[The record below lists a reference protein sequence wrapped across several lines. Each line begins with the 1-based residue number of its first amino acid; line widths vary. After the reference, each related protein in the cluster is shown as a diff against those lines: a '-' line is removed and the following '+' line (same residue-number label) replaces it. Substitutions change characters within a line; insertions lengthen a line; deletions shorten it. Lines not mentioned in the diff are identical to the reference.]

1 MNVLATRS
9 YVEDHIAKTLAFRRI
24 FLLCRAETFA
34 SLVRIAAD
42 PETCRSRFRI
52 GRSVHAWAGFYGDVA
67 TIPIITAATFTP

>member
-24 FLLCRAETFA
+24 FLLCRVDILHHSSA
-34 SLVRIAAD
+34 SLPTTKLVV
-42 PETCRSRFRI
+42 RFRV

-67 TIPIITAATFTP
+67 TIPIVPAATFTP